1 MMMMK
6 WDKDAAANKDIIKAT
21 LSWKSG
27 KNIII
32 SKETSNCGDNGNE
45 AARDVD
51 CIVINH
57 EQWR

>member
-1 MMMMK
+1 MMMIK

-32 SKETSNCGDNGNE
+32 SKETSNCGDNGND
-45 AARDVD
+45 AAHDVD